1 MLKEF
6 KTFLFAGNLIEI
18 GIAFVVGGATA
29 GFIDSFV
36 KNLVSPWL
44 SLVTGGSN
52 FANMFTVL
60 KPGKAMPETGYA
72 GLDAAMKD
80 GAAVF
85 SYGAFVDEL
94 IKFIFLM
101 LVVFVI
107 VKTVN
112 KFKKAAAEEAAA
124 APTTSE
130 ALLMEIRDS
139 LKK

>member
-6 KTFLFAGNLIEI
+6 KAFLFAGNLIEV

-29 GFIDSFV
+29 AFIGSFV
-36 KNLVSPWL
+36 SNMVSPWL

-60 KPGKAMPETGYA
+60 KPGKSGATSYA
-72 GLDAAMKD
+72 SLKAAMD
-80 GAAVF
+80 DSAAVF
-85 SYGAFVDEL
+85 SYGAFVDET

-101 LVVFVI
+101 LAVFVI

-112 KFKKAAAEEAAA
+112 KFKKAAAEEAPAISS
-124 APTTSE
+124 TD
-130 ALLMEIRDS
+130 ALLTEIRDS
-139 LKK
+139 LKAK